1 MAQRIVNGEE
11 SFQVGASKFCIGA
24 TTNGYTLN
32 FSADG
37 KHFTPWE
44 EGTLAGKDQVVVG
57 AAAGMYFKL
66 DGNTDEAV
74 VVTY

>member
-1 MAQRIVNGEE
+1 MARISVNGEE
-11 SFQVGASKFCIGA
+11 PLQVGASKFCIGA
-24 TTNGYTLN
+24 TTGGYTLN
-32 FSADG
+32 YSADG

-44 EGTLAGKDQVVVG
+44 EGTLANKDQVVVG

-66 DGNTDEAV
+66 DGNADSSV